1 MSEVRTTTREM
12 TTRPMIA
19 AVIGW
24 VLYDFADTN
33 FSMNI
38 VSLYFTVWV
47 VNVMGGTD
55 GHYGI
60 ANDASMAVILILSP
74 LLGALTDQTPRRMP
88 FLIVATII
96 CVGFTAILGS
106 VGLTTSLIAFAL
118 ANIGYQAGLQF
129 YDALLPEVSTEENRG
144 RISGIGIGV
153 GYLGSF
159 LGVTIGGIILAGV
172 DALPIAEQT
181 TKYTTVFQISAL
193 L

>member
-1 MSEVRTTTREM
+1 MHKSEVGTQLGHTAVRVGSVSRW
-12 TTRPMIA
+12 A
-19 AVIGW
+19 ASGW
-24 VLYDFADTN
+24 VLYDFANTILSRN
-33 FSMNI
+33 V
-38 VSLYFTVWV
+38 VSLYFTLWV
-47 VNVMGGTD
+47 VNVMGGAD

-60 ANDASMAVILILSP
+60 ANGASMAVILILSP

-118 ANIGYQAGLQF
+118 AYIGYQAGLQF
-129 YDALLPEVSTEENRG
+129 YNALLPEVSTEENRG

-181 TKYTTVFQISAL
+181 TK
-193 L
+193 